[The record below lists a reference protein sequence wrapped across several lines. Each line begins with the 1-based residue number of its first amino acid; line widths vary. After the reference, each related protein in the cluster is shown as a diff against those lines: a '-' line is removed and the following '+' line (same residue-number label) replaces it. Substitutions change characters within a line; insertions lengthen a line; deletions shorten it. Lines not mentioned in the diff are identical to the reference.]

1 MTATFAEAQTDIFS
15 LFKAAWDTTGFI
27 ALYPNVG
34 GKIPT
39 GSDPWARVTL
49 QTVDGGQT
57 AFGDSGIARFGRTG
71 IFVAQIFVP
80 KGEGLNQGYVLAK
93 VVADAYDGVAS
104 PLGTWFRNGRINEVG
119 PDGEWFQINFLVDFE
134 YDELK

>member
-1 MTATFAEAQTDIFS
+1 MTATFAEAQSDILS

-27 ALYPNVG
+27 ALYPNVADA
-34 GKIPT
+34 IPET
-39 GSDPWARVTL
+39 TDPWCRVSL
-49 QTVDGGQT
+49 QTQTGGQR
-57 AFGDSGIARFGRTG
+57 AFGDRGIARFGRDG
-71 IFVAQIFVP
+71 IFVAQIFIP
-80 KGEGLNQGYVLAK
+80 KGEGLSQGYDLAK
-93 VVADAYDGVAS
+93 VVADAYDGIAS